1 MSCQDCGFSDERNA
15 YPHGHPWHHSE
26 ADCIANLRADLAAER
41 AAALSESQAQLRFIF
56 ERVLCFSAGMANH
69 RLFYKRLD
77 GTANTVTGP
86 TFEACLKLAMGD
98 PR

>member
-1 MSCQDCGFSDERNA
+1 MKDTKYITRGRVFATAQERDA
-15 YPHGHPWHHSE
+15 YE
-26 ADCIANLRADLAAER
+26 QT
-41 AAALSESQAQLRFIF
+41 AALAEAQAQLRFIF

-69 RLFYKRLD
+69 RMFYKRLD

-86 TFEACLKLAMGD
+86 TFEACLKLALGD